1 MTMTLGSEEENFLE
15 VAVAAIPR
23 ITEIIAA
30 FPAEYRSGAMETAER
45 RYMEAARDFGCTEVA
60 ARTKVSEV
68 MHNLQAQVERR
79 GIGQQN
85 LEALLH
91 KLTPS
96 A

>member
-30 FPAEYRSGAMETAER
+30 FPAEYRSGALETAER

-79 GIGQQN
+79 GI